1 MWQTETGAPETTTD
15 RDDVQLGIGLCTLD
29 CVGDFLGALGA
40 EAEVA
45 IAIAK
50 GNKCLESKTV
60 TGLGLLLDRV
70 DLEAF
75 FLEAGLGVT
84 VWLSKEVVD
93 DFLLLDRKGVE
104 VNVFKVLDLA
114 RFDETSK
121 LGAWGPDLLVSVA
134 TTAATA
140 ATATSAASAASV
152 ASAPQSLPITKL
164 PPANCLSLTTNPIP
178 NLTSITT

>member
-1 MWQTETGAPETTTD
+1 MRVNPFFSTY
-15 RDDVQLGIGLCTLD
+15 
-29 CVGDFLGALGA
+29 
-40 EAEVA
+40 
-45 IAIAK
+45 
-50 GNKCLESKTV
+50 LESKTV

-152 ASAPQSLPITKL
+152 ASATSAATVATSATSTREEWRTSGKLSKLLAAVREEAGKTARVLHSLPAVFLVVVQEGVRSKI
-164 PPANCLSLTTNPIP
+164 ARQC
-178 NLTSITT
+178 